1 MLALF
6 AITQEV
12 CVNVLD
18 GWKVVNQFQATVKI
32 QLLVKMRNIG
42 WGTVYEINSA
52 EILQVWLVARAPVC
66 SKKKIVEREIA
77 MYLVIIQFVHF
88 VRFIVPTIRAI
99 IVPVKGRRHSQGVQI
114 WRDGNK
120 QRSQCLRDI
129 CSTYIACP
137 MYSPLVSKRNA

>member
-12 CVNVLD
+12 CVNALD

-42 WGTVYEINSA
+42 WSTVYEINSA
-52 EILQVWLVARAPVC
+52 EILEVWLVAGVPVC

-77 MYLVIIQFVHF
+77 MYLVIIQFVQF
-88 VRFIVPTIRAI
+88 VRFIVPPIRAI
-99 IVPVKGRRHSQGVQI
+99 IVTVKRWRYSQGVQI
-114 WRDGNK
+114 W
-120 QRSQCLRDI
+120 
-129 CSTYIACP
+129 
-137 MYSPLVSKRNA
+137 

>member
-12 CVNVLD
+12 YVNALD
-18 GWKVVNQFQATVKI
+18 GWKVVDQFQATVKI

-42 WGTVYEINSA
+42 WSTVYELNSA
-52 EILQVWLVARAPVC
+52 EILEVWLVAGVPVC

-77 MYLVIIQFVHF
+77 MYLVIIQFVQF
-88 VRFIVPTIRAI
+88 VRFIVPPIRTI
-99 IVPVKGRRHSQGVQI
+99 IVTVKGWRYSQGVQI

-129 CSTYIACP
+129 CST
-137 MYSPLVSKRNA
+137 